1 MKRLITFLLIA
12 ALLQTATAQ
21 RYLGGDISLLPS
33 YEKAGA
39 VYRDYKGKQIS
50 PLRFFKTQKWNA
62 ARVRLFVNP
71 EYAPKN
77 HVEEGVCQDLG
88 YVTALCKLLKEEGYA
103 IMLDFHYSD
112 YWADPGKQ
120 EIPHL
125 WKNAA
130 AADLPDTVYR
140 YTRHALERLA
150 DAGIEPE
157 MIQVGNEIT
166 NGMLWPAAKVVPTKD
181 GNWETLA
188 ALLSSGSKACREVCP
203 KAKLIIHTEKP
214 GSWNITQ
221 SFYNQLRRR
230 NIDYDIIGLSY
241 YPDYHGTL
249 STLNS
254 VLTTLESQHA
264 DKDIMIVETGYGAK
278 WSLNGTYSS
287 TVQQTWPLSEEG
299 QRKFTTDLIAM
310 LSSHSKVTGLFWW
323 MPEDNEYWADSNP
336 ARSHWWNASLYA
348 QDTGKPLAAM
358 FELQRFI
365 GKDPTGIAQKP
376 LATTPDD
383 TNNAIFNLQGQRMT
397 SKAALPTGIYISNGK
412 KFVVGK

>member
-71 EYAPKN
+71 EHAPKN
-77 HVEEGVCQDLG
+77 YVEEGVCQDLG
-88 YVTALCKLLKEEGYA
+88 YVTALCKQLKEEGYA

-120 EIPHL
+120 TIPHL

-150 DAGIEPE
+150 EAGIEPE

-166 NGMLWPAAKVVPTKD
+166 NGMLWPVAKIVPTKD

-188 ALLSSGSKACREVCP
+188 ALLNSGSKACREVCP

-214 GSWNITQ
+214 GSWNITR

-230 NIDYDIIGLSY
+230 NVDYDIIGLSY
-241 YPDYHGTL
+241 YPMWHGTIKQL
-249 STLNS
+249 GNTLDSTAY
-254 VLTTLESQHA
+254 HFP
-264 DKDIMIVETGYGAK
+264 DKEVMIVETAAYYSHENDKWAK
-278 WSLNGTYSS
+278 SPDQYAEFYPIS
-287 TVQQTWPLSEEG
+287 TKG
-299 QRKFTTDLIAM
+299 QRQFTRELVTELKRHAN
-310 LSSHSKVTGLFWW
+310 VTGLFWW
-323 MPEDNEYWADSNP
+323 FPEENG
-336 ARSHWWNASLYA
+336 YA
-348 QDTGKPLAAM
+348 NDLLPCWINRGLFNSRTGKAQPALR
-358 FELQRFI
+358 EL
-365 GKDPTGIAQKP
+365 
-376 LATTPDD
+376 
-383 TNNAIFNLQGQRMT
+383 
-397 SKAALPTGIYISNGK
+397 KAFK
-412 KFVVGK
+412 